1 MKLEI
6 PNSWNDYNQHFL
18 TTMESPWYKF
28 LVKLQNFITIET
40 MKFYE
45 KKGIITMHLPVT
57 TGSISSPMGRGSDS
71 LPVKINLE
79 GVNTYLADS
88 MQFLLEYG
96 CRLNSNGVYY
106 VMPSFRGEKADN
118 RHLCQFYHSEAE
130 IPGTL
135 NDVMNLVDE
144 YIKYLSRE
152 LLKQFGPELEKNVGD
167 ISHIKQIADYD
178 GSFKRITFDEAES
191 VLKKLYPD
199 TIDEYIEYNDGWRN
213 ITRKG
218 ELELLKQYNGIVWVT
233 HYDALAV
240 PFYQALDNNC
250 KTCKNADLMMGIGE
264 TVGCGERHKNYGELM
279 EALKYHEVDS
289 KEYSWYIEMKKR
301 HPIQTSGFGMGIERF
316 LMWVLKC
323 DDIRNLQICLRFNG
337 IDTTPKFDNEYIN
350 HKGTIELESER
361 LKYRKIRMD
370 DAEAMY
376 NNWASDDEVT
386 KYLTWPTHSDISVTR
401 SVISSWVDSYKND
414 DYYLWVI
421 EEKEKGELI
430 GTIAVVNKDDDKKQF
445 ELGMCLCKRYWG
457 KRFALEAAHT
467 VMEYLKGLGYKY
479 LIASTEVGNEKCL
492 RAISKE
498 NLEYCGIEKDGSKK
512 LDGTTSDIH
521 VYKKVL

>member
-1 MKLEI
+1 MRLEI
-6 PNSWNDYNQHFL
+6 PNSWNNYNQHFL

-28 LVKLQNFITIET
+28 LVRLQNFITTET

-96 CRLNSNGVYY
+96 CRLNQNGVYY

-130 IPGTL
+130 IPGSL
-135 NDVMNLVDE
+135 DDVMNLVDE
-144 YIKYLSRE
+144 YIKHLSCE
-152 LLKQFGPELEKNVGD
+152 LLKQFDNELQEKVGD
-167 ISHIKQIADYD
+167 ISHIEKIAKFN
-178 GSFKRITFDEAES
+178 GLFPRITFDEAEEI
-191 VLKKLYPD
+191 LKKIHPD
-199 TIDEYIEYNDGWRN
+199 TISEYIEYNYGWRN

-218 ELELLKQYNGIVWVT
+218 ELELLKHYKGLVWVT

-240 PFYQALDNNC
+240 PFYQALDENG
-250 KTCKNADLMMGIGE
+250 KTCKNADLMLGIGE
-264 TVGCGERHKNYGELM
+264 TVGCGERHKNYAELI
-279 EALKYHEVDS
+279 EALKYHQVDS
-289 KEYSWYIEMKKR
+289 GEYSWYIEMKKR
-301 HPIQTSGFGMGIERF
+301 HPIQTAGFGMGIERF

-337 IDTTPKFDNEYIN
+337 IDTTPKFDINYIN

-361 LKYRKIRMD
+361 LRFRKITID
-370 DAEAMY
+370 DAEEMF
-376 NNWASDDEVT
+376 NNWASDDDVT
-386 KYLTWPTHSDISVTR
+386 RYLTWSSHKNVDVTR
-401 SVISSWVDSYKND
+401 SVIDSWVESYKNK
-414 DYYLWVI
+414 DYYLWEI
-421 EEKEKGELI
+421 EDKETKELI
-430 GTIAVVNKDDDKKQF
+430 GTISVVNKNDNKKEF

-457 KRFALEAAHT
+457 KRLALESAHT
-467 VMEYLKGLGYKY
+467 IMKYMKSLGYKY
-479 LIASTEVGNEKCL
+479 MVATTKVGNEKCL
-492 RAISKE
+492 KAISKE
-498 NLEYCGIEKDGSKK
+498 NLEYYGIEKDGSKN